1 MQKHIFMEFSMLR
14 KLLVSGAGV
23 ALFLVLSN
31 IRLAEAY
38 HYKSLEYIL
47 ILSFGYLDIDTIKY
61 VIPVLFW
68 MAPQIFLLYF
78 LGDYISRNLS
88 KNAVYIFTR
97 TDQRKTW
104 LIAKVITLF
113 LYVLFYYTIQIL
125 VACFVG
131 STLGYEIL
139 NWKEGISLILG
150 ELVLQVLLNY
160 MIILLINVLS
170 LQIDVIFSSVLL
182 LVGNASCLFFSQYIN
197 EFFNGMVGIVKWM
210 PFTQGILAWHSDAA
224 AVSDVQGLSSF
235 QIPDFSISL
244 SIVYMGVVSIVC
256 IFWGIRKIKK
266 MDIM

>member
-1 MQKHIFMEFSMLR
+1 MLS
-14 KLLVSGAGV
+14 KLLMSGAGV
-23 ALFLVLSN
+23 ALFFVLSN

-47 ILSFGYLDIDTIKY
+47 IMSYGYLDINTIKY

-78 LGDYISRNLS
+78 LGDYISKNLS
-88 KNAVYIFTR
+88 QNAVYIFTR

-104 LIAKVITLF
+104 FIAKIITLF

-131 STLGYEIL
+131 SVLGYEIL
-139 NWKEGISLILG
+139 NLNEGISLILG
-150 ELVLQVLLNY
+150 ELALQVLLNY

-170 LQIDVIFSSVLL
+170 LQIDVIFSSVLV
-182 LVGNASCLFFSQYIN
+182 LVGNASCLFFSQFIN

-210 PFTQGILAWHSDAA
+210 PFTQGILAWHADVA
-224 AVSDVQGLSSF
+224 AVAGVQGLSSF
-235 QIPDFSISL
+235 QVSDFSIGF

-256 IFWGIRKIKK
+256 ILLGIRKIKK